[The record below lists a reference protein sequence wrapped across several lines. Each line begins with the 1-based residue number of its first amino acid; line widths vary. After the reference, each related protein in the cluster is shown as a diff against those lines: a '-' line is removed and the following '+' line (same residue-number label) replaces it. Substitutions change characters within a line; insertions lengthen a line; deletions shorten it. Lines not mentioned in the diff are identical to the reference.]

1 MWVGRRFLLGLCG
14 LGCVLVCGVPVVQAR
29 TVHVLVGVFGSGGS
43 GGGEFDE
50 PWGIAVSDVTHDVY
64 VVDSRNH
71 RVEEWSASGSSF
83 VGEFAPPGGFSQPT
97 WIAVDNS
104 GDPLDPSNGDVY
116 VVDPGHGVID
126 KFTATGV
133 FIGSL
138 TGPAPKGVSRSF
150 GVLEGVAVAPSGEV
164 WVLEGSGEIYNFSDG
179 LVNEYLGERSTI
191 FGALEFGLAV
201 GEENDLYV
209 RTRGIVKLNSSGQV
223 LVNPFCGEVEVV
235 DGSVESE
242 KPVSGFGVAVD
253 SASGEVF
260 VDNGGSVGVC
270 GLDGEPLDGFNLGKI
285 EFVESADVAV
295 DESDGM
301 VYATARVSNEVM
313 VFKAVRLPSVTVGAV
328 SEQSPRSLTLN
339 GTVNP
344 EGEPV
349 TRCEFEY
356 AAAIEYKPGTSAPYK
371 NRVPCSPGPGSLGS
385 GSSPVA
391 VSAHLTGLTPET
403 KYDYRLVTENS
414 IPIPSASVNQE
425 VTAGPVLGG
434 EFVTKVT
441 SSSAMLGASIDA
453 NGDDTHYYVEYGT
466 SVSYGSYVPVPPPG
480 ADIGS
485 GTEVQTIGLPL
496 QGLTAGT
503 VYHYRVVVVQDGEE
517 FEEPDRTFVTQGVAG
532 GPVLS
537 DGRAWELV
545 SPADK
550 KGALIEQIANGVGDD
565 IQAANNGSGI
575 TYLAVGPAVGND
587 PQGKVNWSQ
596 TLSVRVPGGGWRSE
610 DLTLPRRIPENEENA
625 TASALR
631 EEYDVFSS
639 DLSLAA
645 VEPLDVGTPLLSGA
659 TERTV
664 YLRDNAVEDRNYI
677 PLVTAGNVPPET
689 TFGGA
694 TSGERMY
701 FAAGTADLSHV
712 LLESPFAL
720 TEEATFENSY
730 PKLSQTNLYEW
741 SAGRLQLVNILP
753 EEEGG
758 KPTRGPEPQVRL
770 AGGTNLEGYPSEVN
784 PSALSS
790 DGRRVAWTLG
800 IPGHLAGASY
810 EGLYVRDMVEG
821 KTVKVGGS
829 GAVFQWMNSD
839 GSMIFYTEKGD
850 LFVFNFETGTR
861 TDLTAD
867 QAAGETDGG
876 VQELV
881 SDVSRDGSY
890 VYFVARGVLA
900 GASGAV
906 SGGDNLYVL
915 HDVGGVWLTSFI
927 ATLSPEDEKSWYQ
940 EEESLPDLSRISSRV
955 SPEGRYLTFMSD
967 RPLTGYDNVDAL
979 SGHADEEV
987 YLYDAVSSR
996 LVCASC
1002 DPTGARPV
1010 GVFDEQ
1016 EKPLLVDRGEV
1027 WTGREGLADSWLAG
1041 SIPGWD
1047 KAFGHGS
1054 QYQPRYL
1061 SDSGRLFFNSPDTLV
1076 PRATN
1081 GVEDVYE
1088 FEPAGVGDCSAGA
1101 ASGSTVY
1108 VASSGGCVGL
1118 ISSGISSQESAF
1130 FDASENG
1137 DDAFFVTAAKLVAS
1151 DYDNGYDVYDA
1162 HVCSSEGVVCSSE
1175 SVLSPPC
1182 SSGDS
1187 CKGAPSPQPEIFGA
1201 PPSATFS
1208 GTGNLIEP
1216 KAKPKVKPK
1225 TKHKVAKKTKKKKRS
1240 RGARKAQKKHGA
1252 RQAAARRRVC
1262 PEDCVFGVRDGPR
1275 WLDLS

>member
-1 MWVGRRFLLGLCG
+1 VWVGRRFLLVVVCWLCG
-14 LGCVLVCGVPVVQAR
+14 LGCVLACGVPVAQAR

-43 GGGEFDE
+43 GSGEFDE

-71 RVEEWSASGSSF
+71 RVEEWSSSGSTF
-83 VGEFAPPGGFSQPT
+83 LGEFAPPGGFSQPT

-104 GDPLDPSNGDVY
+104 GDPLDPSDGDVY
-116 VVDPGHGVID
+116 VVDKGHGVID
-126 KFTATGV
+126 KFTATGSY
-133 FIGSL
+133 IGSL
-138 TGPAPKGVSRSF
+138 TGPAPKGVSRLF
-150 GVLEGVAVAPSGEV
+150 GALEGVAVSPSGEV
-164 WVLEGSGEIYNFSDG
+164 WVLEANGEIYNFSDG

-191 FGALEFGLAV
+191 FGPLEFGLAV
-201 GEENDLYV
+201 DAENDLYV
-209 RTRGIVKLNSSGQV
+209 YAPRGVKLSSSGQT
-223 LVNPFCGEVEVV
+223 LIHPFCGEVEVV
-235 DGSVESE
+235 DGSVEPV
-242 KPVSGFGVAVD
+242 KPASGFGVAVD

-270 GLDGEPLDGFNLGKI
+270 GLDGEPLDGFSLGEIK
-285 EFVESADVAV
+285 FGESVDVAV

-301 VYATARVSNEVM
+301 VYATAEASNEVV
-313 VFKAVRLPSVTVGAV
+313 VFKAVKLPSVTVGAV

-349 TRCEFEY
+349 TKCEFEY
-356 AAAIEYKPGTSAPYK
+356 AAASEYKPGTSAPYT

-385 GSSPVA
+385 GLSPVG

-414 IPIPSASVNQE
+414 VPIPSASVNHE
-425 VTAGPVLGG
+425 VTAGPVLDG

-441 SSSAMLGASIDA
+441 SSSAMLGTSIDP
-453 NGDDTHYYVEYGT
+453 NGDDAHYYVEYGT
-466 SVSYGSYVPVPPPG
+466 SVSYGSYVPAPPPG
-480 ADIGS
+480 TDIGS
-485 GTEVQTIGLPL
+485 GTEAQTIGLPL

-503 VYHYRVVVVQDGEE
+503 VYHYRVVVVQDGED
-517 FEEPDRTFVTQGVAG
+517 FEEPDQTFVTQGVAG
-532 GPVLS
+532 GAVLS

-550 KGALIEQIANGVGDD
+550 KGALIEQIADGVGDD

-575 TYLAVGPAVGND
+575 TYLAVGPAVGQD

-596 TLSVRVPGGGWRSE
+596 TLSVRVPSGGWRSE

-659 TERTV
+659 TERTI
-664 YLRDNAVEDRNYI
+664 YLRNNTVEDGNYT

-694 TSGERMY
+694 TSAERMY
-701 FAAGTADLSHV
+701 FVAGTADLSHV
-712 LLESPFAL
+712 VLESPFAL

-730 PKLSQTNLYEW
+730 LTLGQTNLYEW

-758 KPTRGPEPQVRL
+758 RPTRGPEPRVRL
-770 AGGTNLEGYPSEVN
+770 AGGTNGEGFPSEVN

-800 IPGHLAGASY
+800 IPGRLAGASY
-810 EGLYVRDMVEG
+810 KGLYVRDMVEG
-821 KTVKVGGS
+821 RTVKVGGS
-829 GAVFQWMNSD
+829 GAVFQWMNSN
-839 GSMIFYTEKGD
+839 GSMIFYIEKDD
-850 LFVFNFETGTR
+850 LFVFDFETGTR

-881 SDVSRDGSY
+881 SDVSQDGSY

-915 HDVGGVWLTSFI
+915 HDVGGVWSTSFI

-940 EEESLPDLSRISSRV
+940 EEASLPDLSRISSRV
-955 SPEGRYLTFMSD
+955 SPDGRYLTFMSD

-1027 WTGREGLADSWLAG
+1027 WTGREGVADSWLAG

-1047 KAFGHGS
+1047 KAFGDGS

-1088 FEPAGVGDCSAGA
+1088 FEPAGVGDCVAGA
-1101 ASGSTVY
+1101 ASGSAVY

-1137 DDAFFVTAAKLVAS
+1137 DDAFFVTAAKLVVS

-1162 HVCSSEGVVCSSE
+1162 HVCSSEGVACASE
-1175 SVLSPPC
+1175 PVPSPPC

-1187 CKGAPSPQPEIFGA
+1187 CKGAPSPQPEIFGP

-1208 GTGNLIEP
+1208 GAGNVVEVT
-1216 KAKPKVKPK
+1216 KAKSKAKSKVKSK
-1225 TKHKVAKKTKKKKRS
+1225 AKRKSAKKTKKKKRKRS
-1240 RGARKAQKKHGA
+1240 RGARKAQKKK
-1252 RQAAARRRVC
+1252 
-1262 PEDCVFGVRDGPR
+1262 GVR
-1275 WLDLS
+1275 LTV

>member
-1 MWVGRRFLLGLCG
+1 MWVGRRFLLVVVCW
-14 LGCVLVCGVPVVQAR
+14 LGCVLVCGVPAAQAR

-71 RVEEWSASGSSF
+71 RVEEWSSSGSSF
-83 VGEFAPPGGFSQPT
+83 LGEFVPPGGFSQPT

-104 GDPLDPSNGDVY
+104 GNPLDPSNGDVY
-116 VVDPGHGVID
+116 VMDRGHGVVD
-126 KFTATGV
+126 KFSATGV

-138 TGPAPKGVSRSF
+138 TGPVPKGVSRLF
-150 GVLEGVAVAPSGEV
+150 GALEGVAVAPSGEV
-164 WVLEGSGEIYNFSDG
+164 WVLEGTGEIYNFSDG
-179 LVNEYLGERSTI
+179 LVNEYLGERSTV
-191 FGALEFGLAV
+191 FGPLEFGLAV
-201 GEENDLYV
+201 DAENDLYV
-209 RTRGIVKLNSSGQV
+209 RIPGIVKLNSSGQT
-223 LVNPFCGEVEVV
+223 LINPFCGEVEVV
-235 DGSVESE
+235 DGSVGSV

-270 GLDGEPLDGFNLGKI
+270 GLDGEPLDGFSLGEIKPGL
-285 EFVESADVAV
+285 SASSLSVDVAV

-301 VYATARVSNEVM
+301 VYDTARASNEVV
-313 VFKAVRLPSVTVGAV
+313 VFRSVRLPGVTVGAV
-328 SEQSPRSLTLN
+328 SEQSPRSFTLN

-356 AAAIEYKPGTSAPYK
+356 APANEYKPGTSAPYT
-371 NRVPCSPGPGSLGS
+371 NRIPCSPGPGGLGS
-385 GSSPVA
+385 GSSPVG

-403 KYDYRLVTENS
+403 RYDYRLVTENS
-414 IPIPSASVNQE
+414 VPIPSASADQE

-441 SSSAMLGASIDA
+441 SSSVMLGTSIDA
-453 NGDDTHYYVEYGT
+453 NGADAHYYVEYGT
-466 SVSYGSYVPVPPPG
+466 SVSYGSYLPAPPPG
-480 ADIGS
+480 VDIGS

-496 QGLTAGT
+496 GGLTAGT

-517 FEEPDRTFVTQGVAG
+517 FEEPDQTFVTQGVAG
-532 GPVLS
+532 GAVLS

-545 SPADK
+545 SPPDK
-550 KGALIEQIANGVGDD
+550 KGALIEQIADGVGDD
-565 IQAANNGSGI
+565 IQAANNGRGI
-575 TYLAVGPAVGND
+575 TYLAVGPAVGDD

-631 EEYDVFSS
+631 EEYDLFSS
-639 DLSLAA
+639 DLSSAA
-645 VEPLDVGTPLLSGA
+645 VEPLDVGTPLLSSEA

-664 YLRDNAVEDRNYI
+664 YLRNNTVEHGDYI

-689 TFGGA
+689 MFGGA
-694 TSGERMY
+694 TLAERMY
-701 FAAGTADLSHV
+701 FAAGTADLSHI

-720 TEEATFENSY
+720 TEEATFESSY
-730 PKLSQTNLYEW
+730 PKLEQTNLYEW

-753 EEEGG
+753 EAEGG
-758 KPTRGPEPQVRL
+758 KPTRGPEPQVKL
-770 AGGTNLEGYPSEVN
+770 AGGTNNEAYPFEVN

-800 IPGHLAGASY
+800 IPGHAVGASY

-821 KTVKVGGS
+821 RTVKVGGS
-829 GAVFQWMNSD
+829 GAVFQWMNSN
-839 GSMIFYTEKGD
+839 GSMIFYIEKGD
-850 LFVFNFETGTR
+850 LFVFDFETGTR

-881 SDVSRDGSY
+881 SDVSQDGTY

-900 GASGAV
+900 GVSGAV

-915 HDVGGVWLTSFI
+915 HDVGGVWSTSFI

-940 EEESLPDLSRISSRV
+940 GEASLPDLSRISSRV
-955 SPEGRYLTFMSD
+955 SPDGRYLTFMSD

-987 YLYDAVSSR
+987 YLYDAVSGR

-1088 FEPAGVGDCSAGA
+1088 FEPAGVGDCSAGV

-1137 DDAFFVTAAKLVAS
+1137 DDAFFVTSAKLVAS

-1162 HVCSSEGVVCSSE
+1162 HVCSSEGVACTPEPVP
-1175 SVLSPPC
+1175 SPPC

-1187 CKGAPSPQPEIFGA
+1187 CKGAPSPQPEIFGP

-1208 GTGNLIEP
+1208 GTGNVSEET
-1216 KAKPKVKPK
+1216 KTKPK
-1225 TKHKVAKKTKKKKRS
+1225 TKPKAKSKSKRKSAKKTKKKKRKLS
-1240 RGARKAQKKHGA
+1240 RGAKKAQKKRG
-1252 RQAAARRRVC
+1252 R
-1262 PEDCVFGVRDGPR
+1262 GVR
-1275 WLDLS
+1275 

>member
-1 MWVGRRFLLGLCG
+1 MWVGRRFLLVVVCWLCG
-14 LGCVLVCGVPVVQAR
+14 LGCVLACGVPVAQAR

-50 PWGIAVSDVTHDVY
+50 PWGVAVSDVTHDVY

-71 RVEEWSASGSSF
+71 RVEEWSSSGSTF
-83 VGEFAPPGGFSQPT
+83 LGEFAPPVVFSQPT

-104 GDPLDPSNGDVY
+104 RDPLDPSDGDVY
-116 VVDPGHGVID
+116 VADRGHEVVD
-126 KFTATGV
+126 KFTATGSYV
-133 FIGSL
+133 GSL
-138 TGPAPKGVSRSF
+138 TGSVPKGVSRLF
-150 GVLEGVAVAPSGEV
+150 GALEGVAVAPSGEV

-191 FGALEFGLAV
+191 FGTLEFGLAIDN
-201 GEENDLYV
+201 ENDLYV
-209 RTRGIVKLNSSGQV
+209 RTPKIAKLNSSGQT
-223 LVNPFCGEVEVV
+223 LIDPFCGEVEVV
-235 DGSVESE
+235 DGSVGPV

-270 GLDGEPLDGFNLGKI
+270 GLDGEPLDGFSLGEI
-285 EFVESADVAV
+285 ESGLSSDVAV

-301 VYATARVSNEVM
+301 VYATAKASNEVV
-313 VFKAVRLPSVTVGAV
+313 VFKAVELPGVTVGAV

-344 EGEPV
+344 EGELV

-356 AAAIEYKPGTSAPYK
+356 VAASEYRPGSSAPYTG
-371 NRVPCSPGPGSLGS
+371 RVPCSPGSLGS
-385 GSSPVA
+385 GLSPVD

-414 IPIPSASVNQE
+414 VHIPSASVNYE

-441 SSSAMLGASIDA
+441 STSAMLGASIDA
-453 NGDDTHYYVEYGT
+453 NGDDAHYYIEYGR
-466 SVSYGSYVPVPPPG
+466 SVSYGSYLPAPPPG

-503 VYHYRVVVVQDGEE
+503 VYHYRVVVVQDGED
-517 FEEPDRTFVTQGVAG
+517 FEEPDQVFVTQGVAG

-550 KGALIEQIANGVGDD
+550 KGALIEQIADGVGDD
-565 IQAANNGSGI
+565 IQAANDGSGI
-575 TYLAVGPAVGND
+575 TYLAVGPAVGDD

-639 DLSLAA
+639 DLSFAA

-664 YLRDNAVEDRNYI
+664 YLRDNTVEDGNYI

-694 TSGERMY
+694 TSAERMY
-701 FAAGTADLSHV
+701 FVAGTADLSHV
-712 LLESPFAL
+712 VLKSPFAL

-730 PKLSQTNLYEW
+730 LTLSQTNLYEW

-770 AGGTNLEGYPSEVN
+770 AGGTTGEGFPTEVN

-800 IPGHLAGASY
+800 IPGSLAGASY
-810 EGLYVRDMVEG
+810 KGLYVRDMVEG
-821 KTVKVGGS
+821 RTVKVGGS

-839 GSMIFYTEKGD
+839 GSMIFYIENHN
-850 LFVFNFETGTR
+850 LFVLDFETGTR
-861 TDLTAD
+861 TDLTVD
-867 QAAGETDGG
+867 QAVGESDGG

-915 HDVGGVWLTSFI
+915 HDVGGVWSTSFI

-940 EEESLPDLSRISSRV
+940 EEASLPDLSRISSRV
-955 SPEGRYLTFMSD
+955 SPDGRYLTFMSD
-967 RPLTGYDNVDAL
+967 RSLTGYDNVDAL

-1016 EKPLLVDRGEV
+1016 QKPLLVDRGEV
-1027 WTGREGLADSWLAG
+1027 WTGRAAVADSWLDG

-1047 KAFGHGS
+1047 KAFGDGS

-1061 SDSGRLFFNSPDTLV
+1061 SDSGRLFFDSPDTLV

-1088 FEPAGVGDCSAGA
+1088 FEPAGVGDCGAGA

-1162 HVCSSEGVVCSSE
+1162 HVCSSEGVACVSE
-1175 SVLSPPC
+1175 PVPSPPC

-1208 GTGNLIEP
+1208 GTGNLTEP

-1225 TKHKVAKKTKKKKRS
+1225 TKHKGKRKSVKKTKKKKRS
-1240 RGARKAQKKHGA
+1240 RGARKAQKKRGK
-1252 RQAAARRRVC
+1252 
-1262 PEDCVFGVRDGPR
+1262 GVR
-1275 WLDLS
+1275 

>member
-1 MWVGRRFLLGLCG
+1 MWVGRRFWFVVVCWLCG
-14 LGCVLVCGVPVVQAR
+14 LGCVSACGVPAAQAR

-64 VVDSRNH
+64 VVDSQNH
-71 RVEEWSASGSSF
+71 RVEEWSSSGSSF
-83 VGEFAPPGGFSQPT
+83 LGEFAPPGGFSQPT

-116 VVDPGHGVID
+116 VVDRGHGVVD

-138 TGPAPKGVSRSF
+138 TGPAPKGVSRLF
-150 GVLEGVAVAPSGEV
+150 GALQGVAVAPSGEV
-164 WVLEGSGEIYNFSDG
+164 WVLEANGEIYNFSDG

-191 FGALEFGLAV
+191 FGTLEFGLAV
-201 GEENDLYV
+201 DAENDLYV
-209 RTRGIVKLNSSGQV
+209 RNPQIVKLNSSGQT
-223 LVNPFCGEVEVV
+223 LINPFCGEVEVV
-235 DGSVESE
+235 DGSVGPV

-270 GLDGEPLDGFNLGKI
+270 GLDGEPLDGFSLGEI
-285 EFVESADVAV
+285 DSGLSASSLSADVAV

-301 VYATARVSNEVM
+301 VYDAGRASDKVV
-313 VFKAVRLPSVTVGAV
+313 VFKAVKLPSVTIGAV
-328 SEQSPRSLTLN
+328 SEQSPRSFTLN

-356 AAAIEYKPGTSAPYK
+356 AAASEYRPGTSASYTS
-371 NRVPCSPGPGSLGS
+371 RVPCSPGGLGS
-385 GSSPVA
+385 GLSPVG

-414 IPIPSASVNQE
+414 IPIPSASVNDE

-434 EFVTKVT
+434 EFITKVT
-441 SSSAMLGASIDA
+441 STSVMLGASIDA
-453 NGDDTHYYVEYGT
+453 NGDDAHYYIEYGT
-466 SVSYGSYVPVPPPG
+466 SASYGSYVPAPPPG
-480 ADIGS
+480 VDIGS

-496 QGLTAGT
+496 QGLAAGT

-532 GPVLS
+532 GAVLS

-545 SPADK
+545 SPPDK
-550 KGALIEQIANGVGDD
+550 KGALIEQIADGVGDD
-565 IQAANNGSGI
+565 IQAANDGSGI
-575 TYLAVGPAVGND
+575 TYLAVGPAVGDD

-625 TASALR
+625 TESALR

-659 TERTV
+659 TERTI
-664 YLRDNAVEDRNYI
+664 YLRDNTVEHGNYI
-677 PLVTAGNVPPET
+677 PLVTAGNVPPGT
-689 TFGGA
+689 MFGGA
-694 TSGERMY
+694 TSAERMY
-701 FAAGTADLSHV
+701 FAAGTADLSHI

-730 PKLSQTNLYEW
+730 PKLHQTNLYEW
-741 SAGRLQLVNILP
+741 STGRLQLVNILP

-770 AGGTNLEGYPSEVN
+770 AGGTNGEGYPSEVN

-800 IPGHLAGASY
+800 IPGRPVGASY
-810 EGLYVRDMVEG
+810 KGLYVRDMVEG
-821 KTVKVGGS
+821 KTVKVGGP
-829 GAVFQWMNSD
+829 GAVFQWMSSD
-839 GSMIFYTEKGD
+839 GSMIFYIENGD
-850 LFVFNFETGTR
+850 LFVFDFETGAR

-867 QAAGETDGG
+867 YAVGEADGG

-881 SDVSRDGSY
+881 SDVSQDGSY

-915 HDVGGVWLTSFI
+915 HDVGGVWSPSFI

-940 EEESLPDLSRISSRV
+940 EEASLPDLSRISSRV
-955 SPEGRYLTFMSD
+955 SPDGRYLTFMSD
-967 RPLTGYDNVDAL
+967 RSLTGYDNVDAL

-1027 WTGREGLADSWLAG
+1027 WTGRNAAADSWLAG

-1047 KAFGHGS
+1047 KAFGDGS

-1088 FEPAGVGDCSAGA
+1088 FEPAGVGDCSTGA

-1108 VASSGGCVGL
+1108 VASSEGCVGL

-1162 HVCSSEGVVCSSE
+1162 HVCSSEGVACASE
-1175 SVLSPPC
+1175 PVPSPPC

-1187 CKGAPSPQPEIFGA
+1187 CKGAPSPQPEIFGP

-1208 GTGNLIEP
+1208 GTGNVIEEI
-1216 KAKPKVKPK
+1216 KAKPK
-1225 TKHKVAKKTKKKKRS
+1225 TKSKGKRKSAKKTKKKKRKRS

-1252 RQAAARRRVC
+1252 RRAVARR
-1262 PEDCVFGVRDGPR
+1262 
-1275 WLDLS
+1275 